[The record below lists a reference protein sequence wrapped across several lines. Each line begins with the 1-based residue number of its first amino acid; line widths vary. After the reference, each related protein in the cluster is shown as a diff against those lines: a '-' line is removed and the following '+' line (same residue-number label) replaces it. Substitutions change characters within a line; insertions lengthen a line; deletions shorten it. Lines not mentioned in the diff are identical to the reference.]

1 MTFLVN
7 QTGIVF
13 EKDLGAKTGD
23 IAKVMEQFNPDL
35 TWKPSKH

>member
-13 EKDLGAKTGD
+13 EKDLGPKTAEVAG
-23 IAKVMEQFNPDL
+23 AMAQFNPDG
-35 TWKPSKH
+35 TWRVSK